1 MRMVQILIDSGH
13 EEHQDMRDWLDLD
26 NRGQFDSTRFAPD
39 EANRRLTAVS
49 HAGPI
54 VSRH

>member
-1 MRMVQILIDSGH
+1 MAASVRILAAP
-13 EEHQDMRDWLDLD
+13 QYQNMLDWLGLD
-26 NRGQFDSTRFAPD
+26 NRSQFDPTRFATD

-49 HAGPI
+49 HIGPI

>member
-1 MRMVQILIDSGH
+1 MVQILIDSGH